1 MHRWWFVLALAA
13 IGTPARADDPPK
25 DPKFDYAKPGDRSKV
40 RGTMW
45 QATAEA
51 GLVLTTGNS
60 ETTTATG
67 GFHVS
72 RETGANKVA
81 LDASGAY
88 AKSGLL
94 VLADMNGNGK
104 IDNPGEIVTAESVT
118 TEMLQGRLRYDRF
131 LTDYNS
137 IYIAALASRDTPAG
151 KKLAAGGQLGYSR
164 RLYKSK
170 TSEAVA
176 ELGYDWS
183 HEELVADNVA
193 NGIHSARAFLGDTAT
208 VAEGTALTM
217 SLEMLTNL
225 NSEHLP
231 TKQSGSPLEDTRVNL
246 HLAVSAKIGRNLA
259 VETSMDAKYDH
270 RPGPLPV
277 KNLASGFV
285 PPAAPLDAIFK
296 LQLIYTFAGPPP
308 KGS

>member
-1 MHRWWFVLALAA
+1 MQRWWFVVALASICA
-13 IGTPARADDPPK
+13 PARADDAPQ
-25 DPKFDYAKPGDRSKV
+25 DPKFVYAKPGDRSKV
-40 RGTMW
+40 KGVMW
-45 QATAEA
+45 EATAEA

-67 GFHVS
+67 GFHVA
-72 RETGANKVA
+72 RETDKNKVA

-88 AKSGLL
+88 AKSGVL
-94 VLADMNGNGK
+94 VLLDMNGDGVIN
-104 IDNPGEIVTAESVT
+104 DPSEIVTAESVT

-131 LTDYNS
+131 LTGFNS
-137 IYIAALASRDTPAG
+137 VYVAALASRDTPAG
-151 KKLAAGGQLGYSR
+151 KKLAAGGQIGYSR

-170 TSEAVA
+170 TAEAVA

-183 HEELVADNVA
+183 HEELVTDDAA
-193 NGIHSARAFLGDTAT
+193 NAIHSARAFIGDTAT

-217 SLEMLTNL
+217 SLEVLTNL
-225 NSEHLP
+225 NTEHLP
-231 TKQSGSPLEDTRVNL
+231 TKQSGRPLEDTRVNL

-277 KNLASGFV
+277 KALAPDFV
-285 PPAAPLDAIFK
+285 PAAAPLDAIFK

-308 KGS
+308 KST